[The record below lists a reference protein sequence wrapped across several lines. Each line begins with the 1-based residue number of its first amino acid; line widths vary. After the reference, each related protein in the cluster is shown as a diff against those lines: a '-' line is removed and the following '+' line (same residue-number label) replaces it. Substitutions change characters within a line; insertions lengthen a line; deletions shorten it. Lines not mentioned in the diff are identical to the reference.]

1 MSNALRRILVGVKRT
16 ISYDVNIR
24 VKPDQT
30 GVVRDNVKHAMN
42 PFCDIAV
49 EEAIRLKEKSKADEV
64 VVFSIGPSKGT
75 PDILRN
81 ALAKGA
87 DRAIHV
93 TCEDED
99 IQSLSVAKIA
109 QHLASREEAN
119 IVLLG
124 KQAIDLDQQQTPQIL
139 SALLNWPLA
148 SFASKV
154 DVEGENVEVTREI
167 DGGLETI
174 RLQTPCI
181 ISADLRLNEPR
192 FAKLPMIMKAKSKP
206 FETLD
211 ARELIGEE
219 GLTSGIRVDRVTEP
233 PKRAGGSM
241 VDSVDA
247 LYQKL
252 KEEAKVL

>member
-1 MSNALRRILVGVKRT
+1 MSGRRILVGLKRT

-30 GVVRDNVKHAMN
+30 GVVKENIKHAMN

-49 EEAIRLKEKSKADEV
+49 EEAIRLKEKNKADEV
-64 VVFSIGPSKGT
+64 VVFSIGSAKGT

-93 TCEDED
+93 VYEDEEN
-99 IQSLSVAKIA
+99 LFALPVAKIA
-109 QHLASREEAN
+109 QKLAEKEKAT

-124 KQAIDLDQQQTPQIL
+124 KQSIDLDQQQTPQIL
-139 SALLNWPLA
+139 SSLLNWPLA

-154 DVEGENVEVTREI
+154 DVEGDAVEVTREI

-174 RLQTPCI
+174 KLSTPCI

-206 FETLD
+206 LETIEAKD
-211 ARELIGEE
+211 I
-219 GLTSGIRVDRVTEP
+219 VDPSNFDTGVKVIKVTEP
-233 PKRAGGSM
+233 PKRSGGVIVEN
-241 VDSVDA
+241 VDQ
-247 LYQKL
+247 LYKKL
-252 KEEAKVL
+252 KDEAKVL